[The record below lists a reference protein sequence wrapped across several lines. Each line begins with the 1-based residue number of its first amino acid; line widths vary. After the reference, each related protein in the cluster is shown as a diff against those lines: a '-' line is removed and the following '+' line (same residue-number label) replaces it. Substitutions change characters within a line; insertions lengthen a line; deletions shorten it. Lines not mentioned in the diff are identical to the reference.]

1 MTNKA
6 CPAETVTLLQHM
18 ASGDRYS
25 PAALPLQQARDN
37 AAQWCQ
43 RFNASSTSTERRN
56 LLAQH
61 LNCPSSVQIESTFQI
76 EYGLHCLIGKGTFIN
91 HNVTIIDVCA
101 INIGNQV
108 LIGPNCVISSV
119 RGRNHLARAPYTADE
134 TGSPVSIGHRVWI
147 GANTI
152 ICAGVRIGDNAVIGA
167 GSVVTTSIP
176 ANAVAF
182 GAPAVVQRKITQNIQ

>member
-1 MTNKA
+1 M
-6 CPAETVTLLQHM
+6 LLQHM
-18 ASGDRYS
+18 ASGARYC
-25 PAALPLQQARDN
+25 PAALPLQQARAS
-37 AAQWCQ
+37 AAEWCS
-43 RFNASSTSTERRN
+43 RFNGSNAPTERRN
-56 LLAQH
+56 LLAQL

-76 EYGLHCLIGKGTFIN
+76 EYGLHCRIGKGSFIN

-108 LIGPNCVISSV
+108 LIGPNCVISSA
-119 RGRNHLARAPYTADE
+119 RGRNQLATAPSLADE
-134 TGSPVSIGHRVWI
+134 SGLPVSIGHRVWI

-152 ICAGVRIGDNAVIGA
+152 ICAGVGIGDNAVIGA

-182 GAPAVVQRKITQNIQ
+182 GVPAVVRRKITQNIQ